1 MANKLLVALGV
12 ACVAFG
18 ECLELEFDV
27 KVAKLVQKLL
37 FSVCF
42 ILIVNSK

>member
-18 ECLELEFDV
+18 ECLESEFDV
-27 KVAKLVQKLL
+27 KVARLVQIYHLL
-37 FSVCF
+37 CLLY
-42 ILIVNSK
+42 INRQ